1 MFYLNCENKLKY
13 DVMLTKGR
21 KAIIFCLS
29 LFLFWIFPHNIEA
42 KTKVSRQEIVWAIGH
57 PFIAV
62 KAKKL
67 SKRALLVTDSL
78 EKACVLKDR
87 SGGQLDAFKH
97 AFWMA
102 LLSQQIKVKKA
113 RKLGAAHEKF
123 NYKQC
128 KKRKGG
134 GDKAASDMDL
144 WNNDVGLKIGSSH
157 KNISETELI
166 ELIVEAIKKG
176 EMRIIKKNKDGKS
189 LDSEGKLIDNST
201 LKTWLNKRYLVPSN
215 E

>member
-1 MFYLNCENKLKY
+1 
-13 DVMLTKGR
+13 MLTKGR

-62 KAKKL
+62 KAKRL

-102 LLSQQIKVKKA
+102 LLSQQVKVKKA
-113 RKLGAAHEKF
+113 KKLGFAHERF
-123 NYKQC
+123 NSMQYK
-128 KKRKGG
+128 KGKGG
-134 GDKAASDMDL
+134 GDKAASEMDL
-144 WNNDVGLKIGSSH
+144 WNNNVGARIGNLH
-157 KNISETELI
+157 KDAAEDTLI
-166 ELIVEAIKKG
+166 NLIIEAVKNG
-176 EMRIIKKNKDGKS
+176 EMRIIKKNSKGES
-189 LDSEGKLIDNST
+189 LDSEGQLIDNST
-201 LKTWLNKRYLVPSN
+201 LKTWENKRCLLPSN
-215 E
+215 EV